1 VVEAR
6 KTVTVVF
13 ADVSGSTALGERL
26 DPEAFRRVME
36 RYFSE
41 ARTALECHGGTVEKF
56 IGDAVMA
63 VFGIPAAHE
72 DDALRAVRAARDM
85 QEALARLNADLQRE
99 RGVTLGVRTGINTG
113 EAVVGDP
120 SGGQFYATGD
130 AVNVAARL
138 EQAASADEILL
149 GEETYRLVRDAV
161 DAEAV
166 GELALRGK
174 AEALAAY
181 RLLDVVELAPAVSR
195 RLDTPFVGRR
205 SELARLIESLDR
217 AVASH
222 EPTLVTVLGPAGIG
236 KTRLA
241 GELVAAVG
249 ERATVLQGRCLSYG
263 EGITFWPLEE
273 ILRSLA
279 ERPAGAPI
287 RSRPRAQRRSSGLTA
302 SSSTRSLGSG
312 LCCSCSKTSIGRSPP
327 CLISSSTSSSGPL
340 TPRCSSSAW
349 PARSSSTGV
358 QAGPASASSSIL
370 WAEKR
375 PTPF

>member
-1 VVEAR
+1 MAEAR

-13 ADVSGSTALGERL
+13 ADVAGSTALGEQL
-26 DPEAFRRVME
+26 DPEALRRVME

-41 ARTALECHGGTVEKF
+41 ARTALERHGGTVEKF

-72 DDALRAVRAARDM
+72 DDALRAVRAAREM
-85 QEALARLNADLQRE
+85 QEAVARLNADLQRE

-130 AVNVAARL
+130 SVNVAARL
-138 EQAASADEILL
+138 EQAASANEILL

-161 DAEAV
+161 IAEAV
-166 GELALRGK
+166 GELALKGK
-174 AEALAAY
+174 AEGLAVY
-181 RLLDVVELAPAVSR
+181 RLLDVVELAPAFSR

-205 SELARLIESLDR
+205 SELARLIESLDH
-217 AVASH
+217 AVAAH

-241 GELVAAVG
+241 AEVTAGIQ
-249 ERATVLQGRCLSYG
+249 ERARVLQGRCLSYG

-273 ILRSLA
+273 IVGKLPR
-279 ERPAGAPI
+279 RPAGVPYPENAGSIEETFFAYRKLFEALARERPLVLVLEDIHWAEPPLLDLIEHLVEWTREAPI
-287 RSRPRAQRRSSGLTA
+287 ADCVRRPSGAARRAPQLVGRTA
-302 SSSTRSLGSG
+302 R
-312 LCCSCSKTSIGRSPP
+312 
-327 CLISSSTSSSGPL
+327 
-340 TPRCSSSAW
+340 
-349 PARSSSTGV
+349 AR
-358 QAGPASASSSIL
+358 PASA
-370 WAEKR
+370 
-375 PTPF
+375 